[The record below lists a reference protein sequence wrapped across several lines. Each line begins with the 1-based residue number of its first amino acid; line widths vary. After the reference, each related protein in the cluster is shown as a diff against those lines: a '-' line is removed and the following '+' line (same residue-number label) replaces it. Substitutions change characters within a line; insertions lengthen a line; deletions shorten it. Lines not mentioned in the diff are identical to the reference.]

1 MKKNNS
7 LPAARALSVSLF
19 LLLALGGCMDTYMR
33 VSVPLPTEDPL
44 PLAEYSRVILGSF
57 TETVEP
63 GEYSPGVHIRNFFTD
78 DVATLI
84 EKPIRHVPDLTPDSA
99 SLAGYGP
106 ALLIT
111 GSLKTRFNQRNVINE
126 TRSRFGDLM
135 RTFKDVQNWEMRLEV
150 TMFNAATREK
160 VAEFSATRELKGVEN
175 TDRDFN
181 YRKLYNQVTDLFVNR
196 LTTRERQQDRF
207 LLTE

>member
-1 MKKNNS
+1 
-7 LPAARALSVSLF
+7 
-19 LLLALGGCMDTYMR
+19 
-33 VSVPLPTEDPL
+33 
-44 PLAEYSRVILGSF
+44 
-57 TETVEP
+57 
-63 GEYSPGVHIRNFFTD
+63 
-78 DVATLI
+78 
-84 EKPIRHVPDLTPDSA
+84 
-99 SLAGYGP
+99 
-106 ALLIT
+106 
-111 GSLKTRFNQRNVINE
+111 
-126 TRSRFGDLM
+126 M